1 MTALDRRSLV
11 LTAAAAGLT
20 ACAPSPSSNAITI
33 WHAYRGREASA
44 FQTVLDAY
52 NANLSKSAARVRAV
66 SVPYDAMADKIS
78 AAVPRGKG
86 PDIFI
91 FAHERLGGW
100 VESGRTVEPIGFWID
115 DALRAQLLPGLLNAL
130 VYRDEIFGVPLNFK
144 SLAMITNPALTPAPA
159 STTGE
164 LVRQA
169 AAQTDAARGQ
179 FGLVYPYDDFF
190 YHAALQNGFG
200 GGVFDE
206 NGKPILDHPGNVAA
220 AELLLSW
227 RRQSPTMPDD
237 PSFALVQSL
246 FNQGRAATV
255 FSGPWFLGEVTKT
268 ITPVV
273 APLPRLD
280 EANGAPI
287 RPWLTIEAAFIAAGG
302 RRMEESFAFLT
313 FLAGPK
319 AGLIMAR
326 DGGQLHACQAVY
338 DMPEVKADPVALA
351 YKAQLE
357 SAIPMPNIP
366 EMTLIWSPA
375 DKAMKRIVKGE
386 ASPTAAWRDA
396 QTEVAE
402 AIAALRGGA
411 G

>member
-1 MTALDRRSLV
+1 MNSLNRRAFTFTAG
-11 LTAAAAGLT
+11 AAALN
-20 ACAPSPSSNAITI
+20 ACAPSPTANTLKV
-33 WHAYRGREASA
+33 WHAYRGREATA
-44 FQTVLDAY
+44 FQAVLDQY
-52 NANLSKSAARVRAV
+52 NAALPKSAAPVRGV

-100 VESGRTVEPIGFWID
+100 VEAGRTVEPIGFWIND
-115 DALRAQLLPGLLNAL
+115 SLRTQLLPGLLNAL
-130 VYRDEIFGVPLNFK
+130 NYRDETFGVPLNFK
-144 SLAMITNPALTPAPA
+144 SIAMISNAASTPAPP

-164 LVRQA
+164 LARQA
-169 AAQTDAARGQ
+169 ATRTDAARGQ

-200 GGVFDE
+200 GGVFDDK
-206 NGKPILDHPGNVAA
+206 GAPILDHPGNVAA
-220 AELLLSW
+220 AELLLKW

-255 FSGPWFLGEVTKT
+255 FSGPWFLGEVSKQIAVT
-268 ITPVV
+268 VS
-273 APLPRLD
+273 PLPRLD

-287 RPWLTIEAAFIAAGG
+287 RPWLTIEAGFIAARG
-302 RRMEESFAFLT
+302 RRMEEAFAFLT
-313 FLAGPK
+313 YLAGPQ

-326 DGGQLHACQAVY
+326 DGGQLHASQAVY
-338 DMPEVKADPVALA
+338 EMPEVKADPVALA
-351 YKAQLE
+351 FKAQLE
-357 SAIPMPNIP
+357 TAIPMPNIP

-396 QTEVAE
+396 QTEVVD
-402 AIAALRGGA
+402 AIAALRGSA
-411 G
+411 R